1 MFIKK
6 MIPIFILFVFINSLC
21 FVGRELDLAIGVN
34 YYFIL
39 TVNTML
45 LFMAVVSHYRIKN
58 MDKNNANAMVRSVM
72 LGTLLKLGVF
82 SIAALV
88 YAKTQNTKVGIPT
101 LLISMG
107 LYLLYTWFEIK
118 WSTKTN

>member
-1 MFIKK
+1 MLIKK

-21 FVGRELDLAIGVN
+21 FIGMELDLAIGVN
-34 YYFIL
+34 YNFIL
-39 TVNTML
+39 VVNTML
-45 LFMAVVSHYRIKN
+45 LFMAIVSYYRIKN

-72 LGTLLKLGVF
+72 MGTLLKMGVF
-82 SIAALV
+82 AIAALV
-88 YAKTQNTKVGIPT
+88 YAKTQNTKVSIPT
-101 LLISMG
+101 LLIAMG